1 MDITFLLPKSIYT
14 RTIYKRTHRSGVL
27 TIYGAFAV
35 NAIAQGF
42 LEMACSAAGVGPWP
56 GRLRAA
62 ANRLHSRADPEPNLA
77 TLPYRFD
84 RLKTMVSTNIRRLA
98 AALPLAVCLAF
109 AQPPAKRM
117 LKVEDMHR
125 FHDVRDAQISPD
137 GKWVAY
143 SVNTVD
149 TAADK
154 SDTDVWITSWDGTQ
168 HLRMTTSPESESA
181 PRWSPDGRYLSFL
194 SGRPGKAR
202 GNQVWLLDRNG
213 GEAQQL
219 TDIKG
224 RLSGYE
230 WSPDSKKLL
239 LVVADRDPSD
249 PADEEGG
256 GSGGGAGRGG
266 AAGGKAPKPI
276 VIDRYKFKQD
286 VVGYLNQPGARLY
299 LFDVE
304 TRKSEALTDAALEAA
319 APSWSPDGKWI
330 AFMARSGKDAD
341 RYNTSNIFVMEAR
354 AGAAPRQVTNYDGIK
369 SSASRGR
376 VEWSP
381 DGSRLVYLQSTG
393 AKQGA
398 YNMNRLAVV
407 PVAGGEPKT
416 LAANLDRG
424 VSAPRFSRDGNSI
437 LFLVADDRSEYPASI
452 PAEDGAVHRLIRG
465 QLVISQMEQGKDGRI
480 AVIAANDLKPGEVH
494 ALENA
499 ELRTLTHH
507 NDKVMSEFLLGA
519 TEEFSCKAKDGNE
532 VHGLIVKPPDYQAG
546 KKYPTLLRIHGGPN
560 GQDQHAFNFER
571 QLFAA
576 NGYVVVAV
584 NYRGSSGRGE
594 KYQTI
599 ISADWGNKEV
609 VDLQAAMDHVT
620 ATGLADPDRLGIGGW
635 SYGGI
640 LTDAMIAK
648 DPRFKAATS
657 GAGTAFPLA
666 LYGVDQ
672 YIIQYDEELGPPWK
686 VGLEPWMR
694 ISYAFLHADKIKTP
708 TLFLGGEKDFNV
720 PLMGGEQMYQALRSL
735 GIPTQLIVYPGQNHG
750 IARPSYQRDRM
761 ERYLAW
767 YAKYLKPE
775 PPPAATS
782 GAQNR

>member
-1 MDITFLLPKSIYT
+1 MT
-14 RTIYKRTHRSGVL
+14 RTI
-27 TIYGAFAV
+27 
-35 NAIAQGF
+35 
-42 LEMACSAAGVGPWP
+42 
-56 GRLRAA
+56 AA
-62 ANRLHSRADPEPNLA
+62 ATLLASSLLLAQQPTKRL
-77 TLPYRFD
+77 
-84 RLKTMVSTNIRRLA
+84 LKI
-98 AALPLAVCLAF
+98 
-109 AQPPAKRM
+109 
-117 LKVEDMHR
+117 EDMHR

-143 SVNTVD
+143 TVNTVD
-149 TAADK
+149 AAADK
-154 SDTDVWITSWDGTQ
+154 SDTDVWITSWDGAQ
-168 HLRMTTSPESESA
+168 HLRMTTSPDSETS

-194 SGRPGKAR
+194 SSRPGKAR

-219 TDIKG
+219 TDVKG
-224 RLSGYE
+224 RLNGYE

-239 LVVADRDPSD
+239 LVMADRDPND
-249 PADEEGG
+249 PADAES
-256 GSGGGAGRGG
+256 GSGGGRGG
-266 AAGGKAPKPI
+266 ANAPAPKPI

-286 VVGYLNQPGARLY
+286 VQGYLTAPPARIY
-299 LFDVE
+299 LWDIE
-304 TRKSEALTDAALEAA
+304 TKKSEALTDPALEAS
-319 APSWSPDGKWI
+319 APSFSPDGKWI

-341 RYNTSNIFVMEAR
+341 RYNTSNVFVMEAR
-354 AGAAPRQVTNYDGIK
+354 SGAAPRQVTNYDGIK
-369 SSASRGR
+369 SSSSRGR

-381 DGSRLVYLQSTG
+381 DGTKLVYLQSTG
-393 AKQGA
+393 AKQNA

-407 PVAGGEPKT
+407 PVAGGEPKI
-416 LAANLDRG
+416 LAGNLDRG
-424 VSAPRFSRDGNSI
+424 VSAPRFSRDGGSI
-437 LFLVADDRSEYPASI
+437 LFLVADDRSEYPASV
-452 PAEDGAVHRLIRG
+452 PANGGDIHRLIGG
-465 QLVISQMEQGKDGRI
+465 QLTISAIEQGKDGRI
-480 AVIAANDLKPGEVH
+480 AVIAATDIKPGEVH

-507 NDKVMSEFLLGA
+507 NDTLMSEFLLGA

-532 VHGLIVKPPDYQAG
+532 VHGLIVKPPEYQAG
-546 KKYPTLLRIHGGPN
+546 KRYPTLLRIHGGPN

-576 NGYVVVAV
+576 NGFVVVAV

-594 KYQTI
+594 KYQTV

-609 VDLQAAMDHVT
+609 VDLQAAMDHVV
-620 ATGLADPDRLGIGGW
+620 ATGIADPDRLGIGGW

-648 DPRFKAATS
+648 DHRFKAATS

-672 YIIQYDEELGPPWK
+672 YIIQYDEEVGPPWK

-694 ISYAFLHADKIKTP
+694 ISYAFLHADQIKTP
-708 TLFLGGEKDFNV
+708 TLFMGGEKDFNV

-735 GIPTQLIVYPGQNHG
+735 GVPTQLIVYPGQNHG

-775 PPPAATS
+775 ATAPAATS
-782 GAQNR
+782 GGGAR

>member
-1 MDITFLLPKSIYT
+1 MTCQKAIRVAACLL
-14 RTIYKRTHRSGVL
+14 
-27 TIYGAFAV
+27 A
-35 NAIAQGF
+35 
-42 LEMACSAAGVGPWP
+42 
-56 GRLRAA
+56 
-62 ANRLHSRADPEPNLA
+62 A
-77 TLPYRFD
+77 TLLF
-84 RLKTMVSTNIRRLA
+84 S
-98 AALPLAVCLAF
+98 
-109 AQPPAKRM
+109 QQPAKRL
-117 LKVEDMHR
+117 LKIEDMHR

-143 SVNTVD
+143 TVNSID
-149 TAADK
+149 AAADK

-168 HLRMTTSPESESA
+168 HLRMTTSTESETS

-194 SGRPGKAR
+194 SSRPGKAK

-219 TDIKG
+219 TDAKG
-224 RLSGYE
+224 RLSGYD

-239 LVVADRDPSD
+239 LVMADRDPND
-249 PADEEGG
+249 PADDEA
-256 GSGGGAGRGG
+256 GGGAGAGGGGRG
-266 AAGGKAPKPI
+266 APGKAPKPI

-286 VVGYLNQPGARLY
+286 VVGYLTQPPPRLY

-304 TRKSEALTDAALEAA
+304 TKKSEALTEPGLEAS

-330 AFMARSGKDAD
+330 AFMARSGKDAE
-341 RYNTSNIFVMEAR
+341 RYNTSNVFVMEAR
-354 AGAAPRQVTNYDGIK
+354 AGATPRQITQYDGIK

-381 DGSRLVYLQSTG
+381 DGSKLVYLQSSG
-393 AKQGA
+393 ARQGA
-398 YNMNRLAVV
+398 YNMNRLAVAAV
-407 PVAGGEPKT
+407 SGGEPKI
-416 LAANLDRG
+416 LADKLDRG
-424 VSAPRFSRDGNSI
+424 VSAPRFTRDGSGI
-437 LFLVADDRSEYPASI
+437 LFLVADDRSEYPARI
-452 PAEDGAVHRLIRG
+452 PAAGGEVQPLIRG
-465 QLVISQMEQGKDGRI
+465 QLVISAIEQGKDGRL
-480 AVIAANDLKPGEVH
+480 AVVASGDTKPGEIH

-507 NDKVMSEFLLGA
+507 NDAVMGEFTLGA

-532 VHGLIVKPPDYQAG
+532 VHGLIVKPPDYRAG
-546 KKYPTLLRIHGGPN
+546 KRYPTLLRIHGGPN

-594 KYQTI
+594 KYQTV

-609 VDLQAAMDHVT
+609 VDLQAAMDHVL
-620 ATGLADPDRLGIGGW
+620 AIGLADPERLGIGGW

-648 DPRFKAATS
+648 DRRFKAATS

-672 YIIQYDEELGPPWK
+672 YIIQYDEEVGAPWK

-694 ISYAFLHADKIKTP
+694 ISYAFLHADQIKTP

-720 PLMGGEQMYQALRSL
+720 PLVGGEQMYQALRSL
-735 GIPTQLIVYPGQNHG
+735 GVPTQLIVYPGQNHG
-750 IARPSYQRDRM
+750 ISRPSYQKDRM

-767 YAKYLKPE
+767 YAKYLKAPE
-775 PPPAATS
+775 AAPSTA
-782 GAQNR
+782 GGQ